1 MDTKKPH
8 PPFRDA
14 AFDRN
19 SSLVETRFSHSLL
32 YAVLSFL
39 LVAVIWAHYAILDE
53 VTSGIG
59 KVITSSQVQ
68 VIQNLEGGILSELSV
83 HEGDFVKKD
92 QVLLRIDNTKF
103 VSSYREG
110 RVRYL
115 ALLAANAR
123 LLAEA
128 TGGEHPVFPKKVL
141 DGAPESVKIETAL
154 FGSQMK
160 ALEAS
165 VSSVYRSYQ
174 MAKEELDKT
183 MPLLQ
188 KGSAS
193 EVEILRLQRQVNDL
207 LGQVEDKRNKFRAD
221 AQSELNKNQLDIEGL
236 EQTNISSAD
245 RLTRTVVRSPVHGI
259 IKKLYV
265 VTIGGIIQ
273 PGMNIMDIVP
283 IEDNLLIEAQVRP
296 TDIAFLR
303 PGQEAT
309 VKITAYDFSVYGG
322 IRGKLEHISAD
333 TIVDEKRGE
342 SYFLIRVRTDTN
354 FIQSDSKQ
362 LPIIPGMTADVE
374 ILTGKKSILS
384 YLLKPLL
391 KTKDKA
397 LRER

>member
-1 MDTKKPH
+1 MDAKKSYQ
-8 PPFRDA
+8 PFRDA
-14 AFDRN
+14 VFDRS
-19 SSLVETRFSHSLL
+19 SSLVETRFSRSLL

-39 LVAVIWAHYAILDE
+39 LAAVIWAHYAILDE
-53 VTSGIG
+53 VTSGTG
-59 KVITSSQVQ
+59 KVIPSSQVQ

-83 HEGDFVKKD
+83 HEGDVVSKD
-92 QVLLRIDNTKF
+92 QVLLRIDDTKF
-103 VSSYREG
+103 VSSYKEG
-110 RVRYL
+110 RARYL

-123 LLAEA
+123 LLAET
-128 TGGEHPVFPKKVL
+128 TGEKPVFSKEL
-141 DGAPESVKIETAL
+141 RDEAPQSVKAESAL
-154 FGSQMK
+154 FDSQMK
-160 ALEAS
+160 ALDAS
-165 VSSVYRSYQ
+165 IGSVYRSYQ
-174 MAKEELDKT
+174 LAKEELDKT

-207 LGQVEDKRNKFRAD
+207 RGQVDDKRNEFRAG
-221 AQSELNKNQLDIEGL
+221 AQSELNKNMLEIEGL
-236 EQTNISSAD
+236 AQTNISSAD
-245 RLTRTVVRSPVHGI
+245 RMTRTVVRSPVKGVV
-259 IKKLYV
+259 KKLYV

-273 PGMNIMDIVP
+273 PGMSIMDIVP

-296 TDIAFLR
+296 ADIAFLR
-303 PGQEAT
+303 PGQDAI
-309 VKITAYDFSVYGG
+309 VKITAYDFSIYGG

-354 FIQSDSKQ
+354 FVQSGSKQ

-374 ILTGKKSILS
+374 ILTGRKSILS

-391 KTKDKA
+391 KAKEKA

>member
-1 MDTKKPH
+1 MDAPKPH
-8 PPFRDA
+8 RPYRDA
-14 AFDRN
+14 AFDRGH
-19 SSLVETRFSHSLL
+19 SLVETHFSRSLL

-39 LVAVIWAHYAILDE
+39 LLAVVWAHYAILDE
-53 VTSGIG
+53 VTSGTG
-59 KVITSSQVQ
+59 KVIPSSQVQ

-83 HEGDFVKKD
+83 REGDVVSKD
-92 QVLLRIDNTKF
+92 QVPLRIDDTKF
-103 VSSYREG
+103 VSSYKEG
-110 RVRYL
+110 RARYL

-123 LLAEA
+123 LLAQT
-128 TGGEHPVFPKKVL
+128 TGEKPVFSKEIRN
-141 DGAPESVKIETAL
+141 GAPESVKAESAL
-154 FGSQMK
+154 FDSQMK
-160 ALEAS
+160 ALDAS
-165 VSSVYRSYQ
+165 IGSVYRSYQ
-174 MAKEELDKT
+174 LAKEELDKT

-207 LGQVEDKRNKFRAD
+207 RGQVDDKRNEFHAG
-221 AQSELNKNQLDIEGL
+221 AQSELNKNLLEIEGL
-236 EQTNISSAD
+236 AQTNISSAD
-245 RLTRTVVRSPVHGI
+245 RMTRTVVRSPVQGV

-273 PGMNIMDIVP
+273 PGMSIMDIVP

-296 TDIAFLR
+296 SDIAFLR
-303 PGQEAT
+303 PGQDAI

-354 FIQSDSKQ
+354 FVQSGSKQ

-374 ILTGKKSILS
+374 ILTGRKSILS

-391 KTKDKA
+391 KAKEKA

>member
-1 MDTKKPH
+1 MDAKKSNQ
-8 PPFRDA
+8 PFRDA
-14 AFDRN
+14 VFDRCC
-19 SSLVETRFSHSLL
+19 SILETHFSRSLL

-39 LVAVIWAHYAILDE
+39 LLAVVWAHFAVLDE
-53 VTSGIG
+53 VTSGVG

-83 HEGDFVKKD
+83 HEGDLVKKD
-92 QVLLRIDNTKF
+92 QMLLRIDDTKF
-103 VSSYREG
+103 VSSYKEG
-110 RVRYL
+110 RARYL

-123 LLAEA
+123 LLAET
-128 TGGEHPVFPKKVL
+128 TGGRPVFTKEL
-141 DGAPESVKIETAL
+141 RDEAPESIEIESAL
-154 FGSQMK
+154 FDSQRK
-160 ALEAS
+160 ALDAS
-165 VSSVYRSYQ
+165 LGSVYRSYEL
-174 MAKEELDKT
+174 AKEELDKT

-221 AQSELNKNQLDIEGL
+221 AQSELNKNQLDIQGL
-236 EQTNISSAD
+236 AQTNISSAD
-245 RLTRTVVRSPVHGI
+245 RMTRTTVRSPVHGI

-296 TDIAFLR
+296 TDIAFLH

-333 TIVDEKRGE
+333 TIIDEKRGE

-354 FIQSDSKQ
+354 FVQSGDKQ

-374 ILTGKKSILS
+374 ILTGRKSILN

-391 KTKDKA
+391 KAKDKA

>member
-1 MDTKKPH
+1 MDAPKPH
-8 PPFRDA
+8 QPYRDS
-14 AFDRN
+14 AFDRGR
-19 SSLVETRFSHSLL
+19 SLAETCFSRSLL

-39 LVAVIWAHYAILDE
+39 LLAAIWAHYAILDE
-53 VTSGIG
+53 VTSGTG
-59 KVITSSQVQ
+59 KVIPSSQVQ
-68 VIQNLEGGILSELSV
+68 VIQNLEGGILSELSA
-83 HEGDFVKKD
+83 HEGDVVSKD
-92 QVLLRIDNTKF
+92 QVLLRIDDTKF
-103 VSSYREG
+103 VSNYKEG
-110 RVRYL
+110 RARYL

-123 LLAEA
+123 LLAET
-128 TGGEHPVFPKKVL
+128 TGEKPVFSKEL
-141 DGAPESVKIETAL
+141 RDEAPQSVKAESAL
-154 FGSQMK
+154 FDSKMK
-160 ALEAS
+160 ALDAS
-165 VSSVYRSYQ
+165 IGSVYRSYQ
-174 MAKEELDKT
+174 LAKEELDKT

-207 LGQVEDKRNKFRAD
+207 RGQVDDQRNKFRAE
-221 AQSELNKNQLDIEGL
+221 AQSELNKNLLEIEGL
-236 EQTNISSAD
+236 AQTNISSAD
-245 RLTRTVVRSPVHGI
+245 RMTRTVVRSPVQGV

-273 PGMNIMDIVP
+273 PGMSIMDIVP

-296 TDIAFLR
+296 SDIAFLH
-303 PGQEAT
+303 PGQDAT
-309 VKITAYDFSVYGG
+309 VKITAYDFSIYGG

-354 FIQSDSKQ
+354 FVQSGSKQ

-374 ILTGKKSILS
+374 ILTGRKSILS

-391 KTKDKA
+391 KAKEKA